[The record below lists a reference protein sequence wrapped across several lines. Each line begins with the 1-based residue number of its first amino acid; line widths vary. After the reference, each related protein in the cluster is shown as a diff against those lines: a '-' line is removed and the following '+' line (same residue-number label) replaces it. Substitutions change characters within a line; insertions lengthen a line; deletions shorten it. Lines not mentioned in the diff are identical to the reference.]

1 MNLYIT
7 RAEREK
13 LKKAFLNMRKQ
24 HVISVSEIIENMGY
38 TPETLDPY
46 ASFLVNEE
54 IKNQIRN
61 VSRANR
67 AYSIIYSN
75 PDLNEAII
83 RFIVFYVNENTEIK
97 DVIFLTEEN
106 HDEDYYELFNGVALF
121 PGVKKIHIMDC
132 RMLESSLFRWIHN
145 LPVEED

>member
-7 RAEREK
+7 REERDK

-24 HVISVSEIIENMGY
+24 HVIAVHEIIENMGY
-38 TPETLDPY
+38 TPDTLDPY

-67 AYSIIYSN
+67 AHSIIYSN
-75 PDLNEAII
+75 PDLNEEIV
-83 RFIVFYVNENTEIK
+83 RFLVFYVNENTEIK
-97 DVIFLTEEN
+97 DVVFLTEE
-106 HDEDYYELFNGVALF
+106 HRDEDYYELFNGVAIF
-121 PGVKKIHIMDC
+121 PAVKKVHIMEC
-132 RMLESSLFRWIHN
+132 RMLESSLFRWIHS
-145 LPVEED
+145 LPSED

>member
-1 MNLYIT
+1 
-7 RAEREK
+7 
-13 LKKAFLNMRKQ
+13 MRKQ
-24 HVISVSEIIENMGY
+24 HVISVSEIITNMGY

-67 AYSIIYSN
+67 AHSIIYSN
-75 PDLNEAII
+75 PNLNEDTI

-97 DVIFLTEEN
+97 DVIFLTEE
-106 HDEDYYELFNGVALF
+106 HQDEDYYELFNGVALF
-121 PGVKKIHIMDC
+121 PSVKKIHIMEC
-132 RMLESSLFRWIHN
+132 RMVESTLFRWIHD
-145 LPVEED
+145 LSVEDGE

>member
-7 RAEREK
+7 RSERDK

-24 HVISVSEIIENMGY
+24 HVISVSEIITNMGY

-67 AYSIIYSN
+67 AHSIIYSN
-75 PDLNEAII
+75 PELNEGII
-83 RFIVFYVNENTEIK
+83 RFLVFYVNENTDIK
-97 DVIFLTEEN
+97 DVIFLTDESQDEE
-106 HDEDYYELFNGVALF
+106 YYELFNGVALF
-121 PGVKKIHIMDC
+121 PSVKKVHIMDC
-132 RMLESSLFRWIHN
+132 RMVESTLFRWIHN
-145 LPVEED
+145 LPVED

>member
-7 RAEREK
+7 REERDK

-24 HVISVSEIIENMGY
+24 HVIAVQEIIANMGY
-38 TPETLDPY
+38 TSKTLDPY

-54 IKNQIRN
+54 IKNQIKS

-75 PDLNEAII
+75 PELNEEII
-83 RFIVFYVNENTEIK
+83 RFLVFYVNENTNIN

-106 HDEDYYELFNGVALF
+106 KDEDYYELFNAVAIF
-121 PGVKKIHIMDC
+121 PRAKKIHIMEC
-132 RMLESSLFRWIHN
+132 KMLESSLFKWIHN
-145 LPVEED
+145 IPIED